1 MSVELTSRIGDITRE
16 ATKRGKLAAVR
27 TCMEVEAGAK
37 RNLVANGSV
46 RTGNLI
52 GSVEAD
58 IDGFDGEI
66 GTGVFYGPY
75 VEFGTG
81 RRGEASEFPG
91 KPPYIT
97 YSEDWK
103 GMAAKPFLIPA
114 LEAARDGFEL
124 RAAGIYRP

>member
-1 MSVELTSRIGDITRE
+1 MSVELTSRIGEVTR
-16 ATKRGKLAAVR
+16 TAARRAEVAVAR

-58 IDGFDGEI
+58 VNGFDGEV
-66 GTGVFYGPY
+66 GTAVSYAAF
-75 VEFGTG
+75 VEYGTG
-81 RRGEASEFPG
+81 RRGQASEFAG

-97 YSEDWK
+97 YSSDWE
-103 GMAAKPFLIPA
+103 GMAAKPYLIPA
-114 LEAARDGFEL
+114 LEAARDGLEL
-124 RAAGIYRP
+124 RAAGIYR